1 MALGRMWSTNT
12 VRPQAR
18 LDSLEQLRSALGCTA
33 WKLLSAARAR
43 AVDETARDLR
53 ALECSVMKCR
63 LDFDPVVKSIN
74 HVLLIIDT
82 EEPLLAPIVEG
93 MMVALENLGGNRL
106 EMGALVIGT
115 QIVECLHVTY

>member
-1 MALGRMWSTNT
+1 MWSTNT
-12 VRPQAR
+12 VRPQAG
-18 LDSLEQLRSALGCTA
+18 LNSLEQLRSGLGCTA

-43 AVDETARDLR
+43 AVDETVRDLR
-53 ALECSVMKCR
+53 ALECSVAKGR

-93 MMVALENLGGNRL
+93 MMVALKNLGGNRL
-106 EMGALVIGT
+106 EMGALAIGT
-115 QIVECLHVTY
+115 QIVECLPVTY